1 MKKYQ
6 IAVRFA
12 FDGVFHVTADR
23 LSEAKQKV
31 SDGCGLVLGGGIHTT
46 LPEGEIGWEFPVHP
60 DRSILSARRIATKTN
75 KRGWK
80 AHGSL
85 S

>member
-1 MKKYQ
+1 VKTYQ

-12 FDGVFHVTADR
+12 FDGEFIVRADR

-46 LPEGEIGWEFPVHP
+46 LPEEEIDWEFPVHP
-60 DRSILSARRIATKTN
+60 NRSILRARRILTKTN
-75 KRGWK
+75 YRGK
-80 AHGSL
+80 KTHGKL